1 MILFLYGLDSF
12 RIHERLVALRAGFAK
27 KYDAAGFGIE
37 TLHGKEIIADTL
49 PSKLLSNGLFT
60 QKRCVVLTDIFAV
73 PDKTVA
79 VLVPLL
85 DRLGEDT
92 ILIVTAMELPKAA
105 SVLRDRLLQ
114 ADKVEAFAL
123 LDDTGISRWLTQQVR
138 QANVKLDPAANH
150 YLVHAIGSDLW
161 RMHSVVEQLVHYTK
175 TITLA
180 DAELFVSSPLDDN
193 IFHLTDALS
202 ERNTSLALR
211 LLHDQL
217 SNGTSPFYLLTML
230 SRQITILLQV
240 KAGGGAAAKLHP
252 YVQKK
257 AAKHAERFSSAQLT
271 TMFGLITQV
280 DEQMKTTSLEP
291 VVILD
296 KLIAS
301 LLLR

>member
-1 MILFLYGLDSF
+1 MLLFLHGPDSF
-12 RIHERLVALRAGFAK
+12 RLHERIVALRAGFAQ
-27 KYDAAGFGIE
+27 KYDAGGFSIE
-37 TLHGKEIIADTL
+37 TLHGKEITADTL
-49 PSKLLSNGLFT
+49 PSKLLSSGLFT
-60 QKRCVVLTDIFAV
+60 QKRCVVLTDIFALS
-73 PDKTVA
+73 DKVVE
-79 VLVPLL
+79 VLIPLF
-85 DRLGEDT
+85 DRLGDDT
-92 ILIVTAMELPKAA
+92 ILIVTATELPKTA
-105 SVLRDRLLQ
+105 SPLRDRLLQ
-114 ADKVEAFAL
+114 ADKIEIFPL
-123 LDDTGISRWLTQQVR
+123 LDDTGISRWLTQRVK
-138 QANVKLDPAANH
+138 QAHIKLDAAANH
-150 YLVHAIGSDLW
+150 YLVHAVGSDLW

-202 ERNTSLALR
+202 ERNTSLDLR

-217 SNGTSPFYLLTML
+217 ANGASPFYVLTML

-240 KAGGGAAAKLHP
+240 KAGGEAAAKLHP

-280 DEQMKTTSLEP
+280 DEKMKTTSLEP

-296 KLIAS
+296 KLIAD